1 VFKVPIRERGVWMG
15 FEGVPLRRKGSPEEV
30 ARVIAFLL
38 GDEASFMTG
47 SVYSVD
53 TGTCA

>member
-1 VFKVPIRERGVWMG
+1 MG